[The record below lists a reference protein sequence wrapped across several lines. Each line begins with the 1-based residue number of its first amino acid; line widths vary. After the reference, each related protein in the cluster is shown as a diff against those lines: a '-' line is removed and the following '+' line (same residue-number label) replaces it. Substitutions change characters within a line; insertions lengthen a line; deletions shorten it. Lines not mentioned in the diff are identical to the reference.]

1 MERAPRRWDL
11 PDLSP
16 ASGAEPL
23 LRRVLRARGISDL
36 DFANRD
42 APVDHD
48 PTLLTDMNRALELV
62 ADALR
67 KGTGIAVY
75 GDYDADGVTASAL
88 LVRAFRAI
96 GVEVLAH
103 IPNRESEGYGLNL
116 QALEE
121 LSARGAGLVITVDC
135 GTTALEVAAARP
147 AGMRLLIT
155 DHHLPHALPDGQGFE
170 LAGADALVN
179 PQRPG
184 DGYPFKGLAGVGV
197 AYKLVQA
204 LESAR
209 LMPLGTSAQ
218 QLPLV
223 ALGTVADMM
232 PLLGEN
238 RSLVRQGLARWVE
251 AAPLG
256 LLALARRA
264 GIEGNPSA
272 SDLGFSLGPR
282 INAAGRMEDA
292 KLALDCCLATSPPEA
307 ARAAAGLEGLNQSR
321 RRSLADALERARPMV
336 ERLPNEVAAIVIGDE
351 TFPAGV
357 VGLVAGRLAEEFQR
371 PSFVFTRSGVEWRGS
386 ARGAPG
392 LNIVEALANC
402 SDMLLRYGG
411 HRGAGGFS
419 VRPDAA
425 GAFEAAVVAAVGE
438 QLGSREPCRV
448 FRVDA
453 VTQLAEC
460 HLKLADELAGLG
472 PFGSSNPSVLLGA
485 IGCRV
490 VSTDP
495 FGKGGDHLRVSLE
508 DGTATAEA
516 IAFNRPQLR
525 RHLPLGRRVDILFEL
540 ETDRWRGRERARL
553 LLRDI
558 RPARL

>member
-1 MERAPRRWDL
+1 
-11 PDLSP
+11 
-16 ASGAEPL
+16 
-23 LRRVLRARGISDL
+23 
-36 DFANRD
+36 
-42 APVDHD
+42 
-48 PTLLTDMNRALELV
+48 
-62 ADALR
+62 
-67 KGTGIAVY
+67 
-75 GDYDADGVTASAL
+75 
-88 LVRAFRAI
+88 
-96 GVEVLAH
+96 

-204 LESAR
+204 LEAAR

-292 KLALDCCLATSPPEA
+292 KLALDCCLAASPAEA

-336 ERLPNEVAAIVIGDE
+336 ERLPTRPPPSSSAMRRSRPEWWVWWPGGWPRSSSGRASSSHGLEWSGAA
-351 TFPAGV
+351 P
-357 VGLVAGRLAEEFQR
+357 
-371 PSFVFTRSGVEWRGS
+371 P
-386 ARGAPG
+386 GALPG
-392 LNIVEALANC
+392 
-402 SDMLLRYGG
+402 
-411 HRGAGGFS
+411 
-419 VRPDAA
+419 
-425 GAFEAAVVAAVGE
+425 
-438 QLGSREPCRV
+438 
-448 FRVDA
+448 
-453 VTQLAEC
+453 
-460 HLKLADELAGLG
+460 
-472 PFGSSNPSVLLGA
+472 
-485 IGCRV
+485 
-490 VSTDP
+490 
-495 FGKGGDHLRVSLE
+495 
-508 DGTATAEA
+508 
-516 IAFNRPQLR
+516 
-525 RHLPLGRRVDILFEL
+525 
-540 ETDRWRGRERARL
+540 
-553 LLRDI
+553 
-558 RPARL
+558 